1 MEDVRKAN
9 DGGVE
14 IPDAVKTLLSNPAL
28 LKGLGAALGAM
39 QTDAPKAEPAER
51 SVGGENVEKASSM
64 PPIDGLSAL
73 LSNPQAMEKLPQVIA
88 AIRPLM
94 AASATEEKSVA
105 TAASVSTESA
115 ACRDRLLLALKPFLS
130 PGRCEAVDAILQI
143 SRLGAVFKQIR

>member
-1 MEDVRKAN
+1 MEDTRKTN
-9 DGGVE
+9 DGSVE
-14 IPDAVKTLLSNPAL
+14 FPDAVKTLLSNPAL

-39 QTDAPKAEPAER
+39 QTDAPKAENAVR
-51 SVGGENVEKASSM
+51 SEGGETVEAVSSM
-64 PPIDGLSAL
+64 PPTDGLSAM

-94 AASATEEKSVA
+94 AATATEEKSVA
-105 TAASVSTESA
+105 TAAPVSTESA

>member
-1 MEDVRKAN
+1 MEDVRKTN

-39 QTDAPKAEPAER
+39 QTDAPKEESAQR
-51 SVGGENVEKASSM
+51 SSGGESVEAASSM

-88 AIRPLM
+88 AIRPMM
-94 AASATEEKSVA
+94 AASPTEEKSVA
-105 TAASVSTESA
+105 TAASASAESA

>member
-1 MEDVRKAN
+1 MEDVRKTN

-39 QTDAPKAEPAER
+39 QTDTPKAESAEHLER
-51 SVGGENVEKASSM
+51 GERVEAVSSM

-94 AASATEEKSVA
+94 AASAAEEKSVT